1 MRKVEFWSFG
11 GKLNSISRNFVILK
25 QNIFSMETLI
35 TTRPP
40 RTIREVYDALPEGTM
55 AQLIQSQLVMS
66 PAPTYGHQ
74 KLVVRLCT
82 MINSF
87 LNQHDMGEVLV
98 APFDV
103 HLDDE
108 NVYQPDILFI
118 RNDQL
123 SNIRKDGFHAAPDLV
138 IELLSPSTSKYDL
151 GQKKAGYERHGV
163 QGYWIVDP
171 DSKDVKGY
179 FLENAKYGEAVRLTG
194 TISSR
199 LLGEDFHF

>member
-1 MRKVEFWSFG
+1 
-11 GKLNSISRNFVILK
+11 
-25 QNIFSMETLI
+25 METFI

-123 SNIRKDGFHAAPDLV
+123 SNIRKDGFHGAPDVV
-138 IELLSPSTSKYDL
+138 IELLSSFTSRYDL

-163 QGYWIVDP
+163 QEYWIVDP

-179 FLENAKYGEAVRLTG
+179 LLEDGRYGAPVNYVGLVF
-194 TISSR
+194 SK
-199 LLGEDFHF
+199 LLGEEFAF